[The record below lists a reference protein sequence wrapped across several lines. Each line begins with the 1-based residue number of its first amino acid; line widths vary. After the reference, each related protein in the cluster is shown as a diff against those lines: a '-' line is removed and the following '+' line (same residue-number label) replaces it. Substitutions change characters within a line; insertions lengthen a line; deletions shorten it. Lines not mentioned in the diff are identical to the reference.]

1 MLLTIRNLHAG
12 YDRLMVLH
20 GVDIDVTEGEINVL
34 IGPNGAGKTTVLK
47 SIFGI
52 TDIQKGSIV
61 FKDQDLRRIARHDL
75 IHLGINFVPQGRV
88 VFPNLTVE
96 GNLRMGGLILD
107 DDLLQERLAKMLEEF
122 PLLKRK
128 FHQTA
133 DSLSGGEQQIL
144 AIARGLISDPALLLL
159 DEPSLGLAPKIVQ
172 EVFILVQQIRDRGI
186 AVLLVEQNAKKAC
199 EIADKIFLLENGELA
214 LSGGREVLTNS
225 KIKQVYLGGV

>member
-12 YDRLMVLH
+12 YGRLPVLR
-20 GVDIDVTEGEINVL
+20 GVDVDVAEGEINIL

-61 FKDQDLRRIARHDL
+61 FKDQDLRKVARHDL
-75 IHLGINFVPQGRV
+75 IRLGVNFVPQGRI

-96 GNLRMGGLILD
+96 GNLRLGGLILD
-107 DDLLQERLAKMLEEF
+107 DDLLKERLAKMLEEF

-144 AIARGLISDPALLLL
+144 AIARGLITDPALLLL
-159 DEPSLGLAPKIVQ
+159 DEPSLGLAPKMVQ
-172 EVFILVQQIRDRGI
+172 EVFGLIQQIRDRGI

-199 EIADKIFLLENGELA
+199 EIADKIYLLESGELA
-214 LSGGREVLTNS
+214 LSGGREVLSHPT
-225 KIKQVYLGGV
+225 IKRVYLGGA